1 MRYFIGAGYQRRLL
15 EESNNTF
22 NYAGVNSTPNRATY
36 QDQKRTFDEYTALG
50 RFEFKASETD
60 TFTVSPTY
68 LRTDE
73 LRAQTESRTNAA
85 MTYIDRRTIEER
97 IRDRRPT
104 ADGAD

>member
-1 MRYFIGAGYQRRLL
+1 VRYFIGAGYQRRLL

-73 LRAQTESRTNAA
+73 LRAQTEPHQCCDDVYRSPHH
-85 MTYIDRRTIEER
+85 RREP
-97 IRDRRPT
+97 DS
-104 ADGAD
+104 